1 MNMAAVANL
10 DPELV
15 DVLDAHR
22 FDEPSLKRWL
32 QTAMPD
38 IGDRLDVKQ
47 FQGGQSNP
55 TFLLDTDSGRYVLR
69 KKPPGK
75 TLPSAHMVER
85 EYKVIRALSDHTDVP
100 VPRARVLCEDPD
112 IIGTPFYVMD
122 FMPGRVVSHPALRA
136 LDRDE
141 RRPVHEAAMDSLAQ
155 LHAVDVNAI
164 GLGDYGRPE
173 GYVARQVARWS
184 KQYEAAKTDDMPA
197 MDKLM
202 AWLPDHLPQH
212 DECAIAHGDYRLG
225 NLMLAPDRPGVIAI
239 LDWELSTLGHP
250 LADLAYYCLPYHLP
264 MDLEGSRGIVGEDLE
279 ALNIPDEREI
289 VERYCRQSGRSG
301 IEDWHVFLAF
311 SLFRLAS
318 IVQGVYARALQ
329 GNASNAD
336 ALQVGKRASMLADAG
351 WRIAQNGAKGA
362 SV

>member
-1 MNMAAVANL
+1 MSVHANL

-22 FDEPSLKRWL
+22 FDEQQLKAWL
-32 QTAMPD
+32 LQAMPD
-38 IGDRLDVKQ
+38 IGDRLEVKQ

-100 VPRARVLCEDPD
+100 VPQARVLCEDSA
-112 IIGTPFYVMD
+112 IIGTPFYIMD
-122 FMPGRVVSHPALRA
+122 FTPGRVVSHPALRA
-136 LDRDE
+136 LDRQE
-141 RRPVHEAAMDSLAQ
+141 RRPVHEAAMDTLAQ
-155 LHAVDVNAI
+155 LHAVDVNAV
-164 GLGDYGRPE
+164 GLGDFGRPE
-173 GYVARQVARWS
+173 GYVARQVSRWT
-184 KQYEAAKTDDMPA
+184 KQYLAAKTDDMPA

-202 AWLPDHLPQH
+202 AWLPDHLPAT
-212 DECAIAHGDYRLG
+212 DETAIAHGDYRLG
-225 NLMLAPDRPGVIAI
+225 NLMLAPDEPRVAAI

-279 ALNIPDEREI
+279 ALNIPDEQEI
-289 VERYCRQSGRSG
+289 IERYCRQSGRSG
-301 IEDWHVFLAF
+301 IADWHVFLAF

-351 WRIAQNGAKGA
+351 WRIAQQGNRGVAE
-362 SV
+362 